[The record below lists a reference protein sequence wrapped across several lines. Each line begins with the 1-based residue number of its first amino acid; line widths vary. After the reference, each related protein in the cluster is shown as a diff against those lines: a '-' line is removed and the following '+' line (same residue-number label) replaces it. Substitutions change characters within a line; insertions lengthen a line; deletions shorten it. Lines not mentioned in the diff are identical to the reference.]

1 MKLHVIGSSSSGNC
15 YVLDNGKEALIIE
28 CGIAFKKVQAELGF
42 NISRVAGALV
52 SHEHG
57 DHAKHVGKFLEARI
71 PCYMSEGTRDA
82 LHLNDHRLVC
92 GMLPGGNPYH
102 VGNFLVQGFE
112 TEHDAADPFGF
123 LIYHPECGLTLFAT
137 DTYYLAYS
145 FPPLNNILIECN
157 YRLDI
162 LEANIA
168 SGNLNPALRN
178 RTIKSHMSFDTC
190 KETLLANDLSKVNN
204 IVLIHL
210 SSGNADAAA
219 FRDGIQKATHKN
231 VHVAEPGLEILF
243 NKTPF

>member
-1 MKLHVIGSSSSGNC
+1 MKLQVIGSSSSGNC
-15 YVLDNGKEALIIE
+15 YILGNDKEAIAIE
-28 CGIAFKKVQAELGF
+28 CGIPFKRVQEAVDF
-42 NISRVAGALV
+42 DIRRISGALV

-57 DHAKHVGKFLEARI
+57 DHAKHVQRFLDARI
-71 PCYMSEGTRDA
+71 PCYMSQGTKEA
-82 LHLNDHRLVC
+82 LHLEENRLVC
-92 GMLPGGNPYH
+92 GMMPGGVYN
-102 VGNFLVQGFE
+102 VGNFKVQGFE

-123 LIYHPECGLTLFAT
+123 LIYHPECGMTLFAT
-137 DTYYLAYS
+137 DTYYLAYT
-145 FPPLNNILIECN
+145 FAGLNNVMIECN

-162 LEANIA
+162 LDANIE
-168 SGNLNPALRN
+168 SGKLNPALRN

>member
-15 YVLDNGKEALIIE
+15 YCLDNGKEALVIE
-28 CGIAFKKVQAELGF
+28 CGIAFKQVQKAMDF
-42 NISRVAGALV
+42 DISRIAGALV

-57 DHAKHVGKFLEARI
+57 DHAKHVAKFVDARI
-71 PCYMSEGTRDA
+71 PCYMSEGTREA
-82 LHLNDHRLVC
+82 LNLGGNRLVC
-92 GMLPGGNPYH
+92 GMKPGGIYH
-102 VGNFLVQGFE
+102 VGNFKVQGFE

-123 LIYHPECGLTLFAT
+123 FIYHPECGMTLFAT
-137 DTYYLAYS
+137 DTYYLAYT
-145 FPPLNNILIECN
+145 FAGLNNILIECN
-157 YRLDI
+157 YRQDI
-162 LEANIA
+162 IEANIA
-168 SGNLNPALRN
+168 SGKLNPALRN

-219 FRDGIQKATHKN
+219 FRDGIQKATHKT
-231 VHVAEPGLEILF
+231 VHVAEPGMQIPF